1 VTLCTPYV
9 IKRRNR
15 IDLLDG
21 YDKKI
26 EQIFNDI
33 CLDQVDDIVGA
44 YTESVYNNRKNRGQ
58 ISEISRECSREI
70 RIKMDSFDEVLK
82 LIPGK
87 IVLANIS
94 TELQKEFGVSI
105 TNNEIIKS
113 TKSDEIPE
121 ELTLVLN
128 NINKFRLGEI

>member
-128 NINKFRLGEI
+128 NINKFR